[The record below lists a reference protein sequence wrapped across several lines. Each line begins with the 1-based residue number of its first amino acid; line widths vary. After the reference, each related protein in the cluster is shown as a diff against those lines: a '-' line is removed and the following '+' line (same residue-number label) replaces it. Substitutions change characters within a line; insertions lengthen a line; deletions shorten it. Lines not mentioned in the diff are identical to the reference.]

1 MQCADGRW
9 HGFFPTSAEQANLE
23 AHMPQKAQPTEST
36 KSNPTS
42 ISAAAGENGTP
53 NPALATKIGVTK
65 IAIDMHL
72 KNFRVVRQLDHS
84 QPQPAQKFSPEK
96 FYPWL
101 SKQIALS
108 EKVVVCYEAGCFG
121 DEPARRMQTMGS
133 TALVIAPQNWDEQQ
147 KRQVNDT
154 VDAQVI
160 CRRLSDYL
168 DGHRHARSVVH
179 IPSREEEELRAKG
192 RLRVHLR
199 KEMRRLQSRGRSL
212 LLQTGIAIKGRWWSG
227 KLWEEIKGKAKDW
240 LLQELEIW
248 KRHLEAMDKDAR
260 AVEKELVQAAPKD
273 LFFGQGELSYELITR
288 ELMDPQRFKNRRQL
302 SNYLGLCPSES
313 TSDTKRR
320 LGSITKRGNP
330 RLRHQFVEL
339 AWRTLRFQPP
349 YRGVKKWVG
358 ALTGPSPAQRKKAI
372 VALARTLAVDLWR
385 VATGRSTYEAL
396 GLSLTKSV

>member
-1 MQCADGRW
+1 
-9 HGFFPTSAEQANLE
+9 
-23 AHMPQKAQPTEST
+23 MPRKAQLTELT
-36 KSNPTS
+36 KSTPTT
-42 ISAAAGENGTP
+42 ISAPAGESASPTTNP
-53 NPALATKIGVTK
+53 NPNPIPATKIGVIK

-84 QPQPAQKFSPEK
+84 QPQPAQKFTPEK

-101 SKQIALS
+101 SKQIAQS
-108 EKVVVCYEAGCFG
+108 GQVVVCYEAGCFG
-121 DEPARRMQTMGS
+121 YEPARRMAAMGS
-133 TALVIAPQNWDEQQ
+133 KPMVIAPQNWDEQQ
-147 KRQVNDT
+147 KRQVNDSL
-154 VDAQVI
+154 DAQVM

-168 DGHRHARSVVH
+168 DGHRHALSVVH

-199 KEMRRLQSRGRSL
+199 KEIRRMQSRGRSL
-212 LLQTGIAIKGRWWSG
+212 LLQAGIAVKGRWWGG
-227 KLWEEIKGKAKDW
+227 KIWEEIKAKATGW
-240 LLQELEIW
+240 LTQELEIW
-248 KRHLEAMDKDAR
+248 KKHLEAMDADAR
-260 AVEKELVQAAPKD
+260 AVEKELASAAPD
-273 LFFGQGELSYELITR
+273 GLFFGQGELSYELITR
-288 ELMDPQRFKNRRQL
+288 ELMDPHRFKNRRQL

-313 TSDTKRR
+313 TSDTNRR

-339 AWRTLRFQPP
+339 AWRTLRFQPN
-349 YRGVKKWVG
+349 YRGVKKWLR

-396 GLSLTKSV
+396 GLSLTRSM

>member
-1 MQCADGRW
+1 MGGRW

-23 AHMPQKAQPTEST
+23 EHMPRKAQLTELT
-36 KSNPTS
+36 KSTPTTISAPAGESAAPNPT
-42 ISAAAGENGTP
+42 N
-53 NPALATKIGVTK
+53 ATKIGVIK

-84 QPQPAQKFSPEK
+84 QPQPAQKFTPEK

-101 SKQIALS
+101 TKQIAQS

-121 DEPARRMQTMGS
+121 YEPARRMQAMGS
-133 TALVIAPQNWDEQQ
+133 RALVIAPQNWDEQQ
-147 KRQVNDT
+147 KRQVNDS
-154 VDAQVI
+154 VDAQVM

-168 DGHRHARSVVH
+168 DGHRHALSVVH

-199 KEMRRLQSRGRSL
+199 KEIRRMQSRGRSL
-212 LLQTGIAIKGRWWSG
+212 LLQAGIAVKGRWWGG
-227 KLWEEIKGKAKDW
+227 KIWEEIKAKAKDW
-240 LLQELEIW
+240 LTKELEIW
-248 KRHLEAMDKDAR
+248 KKHLEAMDADAR
-260 AVEKELVQAAPKD
+260 AVEKELANAAPEG

-288 ELMDPQRFKNRRQL
+288 ELMDPHRFKNRRQL

-313 TSDTKRR
+313 TSDSKRR

-339 AWRTLRFQPP
+339 AWRTLRFQPN
-349 YRGVKKWVG
+349 YRGVKKWLG

-396 GLSLTKSV
+396 GLSLARSR